1 MEEPR
6 VMISGGCDLALNS
19 KILLPLIF
27 LSSRLPQTP
36 PFFQAQLRSFLPSL
50 REAAASQLYAKSSV
64 FSKRTKLNS
73 CGAVFWQCEVIPV
86 SIRWS
91 FQMCFVCLYFKTSSR
106 FAFPQGNCH
115 QKILITIA

>member
-50 REAAASQLYAKSSV
+50 REAAASQLYAKSSDLV
-64 FSKRTKLNS
+64 PYSFT
-73 CGAVFWQCEVIPV
+73 V
-86 SIRWS
+86 S
-91 FQMCFVCLYFKTSSR
+91 
-106 FAFPQGNCH
+106 QGRLDIVH
-115 QKILITIA
+115 LALLSVY